1 MRTEG
6 SEEED
11 DAGGKLIK
19 FDSLFTKPSGFGFG
33 FGSGFG
39 FINAVVT
46 ANMVLQ

>member
-33 FGSGFG
+33 SGFG